1 MPHVQVA
8 VHFAELHDTPTRMK
22 EKGCLR
28 DIIAWSNS
36 RRHFYWRLRRR
47 SGLVLVV
54 VFGCRC
60 WCKFELLM

>member
-47 SGLVLVV
+47 
-54 VFGCRC
+54 
-60 WCKFELLM
+60 